1 MSNRYA
7 VDEAEREAFILELQ
21 RLLACYQI
29 ASRDDRNVVWS
40 AMNKYLPRIS
50 PVPPR
55 ATLPDA
61 GAGK

>member
-29 ASRDDRNVVWS
+29 ASRDVVWS